1 MYVYSKDKGSVFD
14 GGYFRLFINFNF
26 NSWFQISNCSADV
39 YFVLQETV
47 EPFHLINNTRQDELF
62 PGGDLGDLKNK
73 IGGDPSLEVIAI
85 RKPFDS
91 EASRIFQL
99 SKSYV
104 WWLDDP
110 WAALVALAAISI
122 LLCLV
127 GLIVIIF
134 THSRSVV
141 LCRDT
146 TLCSHR
152 ENWLKGTPSH
162 LYTCILQI
170 VKLFFFFLI
179 RYMRYVREYETH
191 LRAFDQP
198 EFVEPPSFLREYE
211 TQVKHLQYKF
221 YIFFRM

>member
-1 MYVYSKDKGSVFD
+1 MSRPMMTMYQSKYLCIESLQWVTYIYVNSEDKGSMFD

-26 NSWFQISNCSADV
+26 HSWFYILNCSADV

-47 EPFHLINNTRQDELF
+47 EPYHLINNTRQDELF

-73 IGGDPSLEVIAI
+73 IGGDPSLDVITI

-146 TLCSHR
+146 TLF
-152 ENWLKGTPSH
+152 T
-162 LYTCILQI
+162 
-170 VKLFFFFLI
+170 KL
-179 RYMRYVREYETH
+179 V
-191 LRAFDQP
+191 
-198 EFVEPPSFLREYE
+198 
-211 TQVKHLQYKF
+211 
-221 YIFFRM
+221 

>member
-1 MYVYSKDKGSVFD
+1 MICRTSRPMMTMYQSKYLYTKSLQWVTYIYVNSEDEGSMFD

-26 NSWFQISNCSADV
+26 HSWFYILNCSADV

-47 EPFHLINNTRQDELF
+47 EPYHLINNTRQDELF

-73 IGGDPSLEVIAI
+73 IGGDPSLDVITI

-134 THSRSVV
+134 THSRSVI

-146 TLCSHR
+146 TLF
-152 ENWLKGTPSH
+152 T
-162 LYTCILQI
+162 
-170 VKLFFFFLI
+170 KL
-179 RYMRYVREYETH
+179 V
-191 LRAFDQP
+191 
-198 EFVEPPSFLREYE
+198 
-211 TQVKHLQYKF
+211 
-221 YIFFRM
+221 